1 MPQEEEVLGKAY
13 DSRLMRRLLGYLRPY
28 RWQVAIAI
36 ASIVLKSFCDVLGP
50 YLVKVAVDRYL
61 APVKE
66 AALGLWSWLSPRP
79 LAGMAQI
86 SAIYF
91 SVLLLTFL
99 LEFLQTYFMQWTGQ
113 QVMFDLRSRIFRH
126 LQRMHVAFYDKNP
139 VGRLVTR
146 VTTDVD
152 ALNEM
157 FTSGVVSIFEDLFVL
172 VGILGIMLCM
182 NWKLA
187 LITFAVLPFIV
198 LATKIFRDRVRDSY
212 RRIRTAI
219 ARINAYLQ
227 EHVSGMV
234 VLQLFNRERKAY
246 RRFSDI
252 NRTHMDAFKDAIM
265 AYAVYYPVVD
275 LLSAIAIAGV
285 IWYGG
290 QDIIRRIVSSS
301 ITVAFSRQTLVSFH
315 VVTEAASLGT
325 LIAFIWYAQRF
336 FRPIMDFSEKY
347 NILQSAMAASERIF
361 KLLDTPVEVVS
372 PAVTKKPAGA
382 GRIEFDHVWFAY
394 REVAEESKL
403 QTAGKQHVG
412 TAAQACP
419 ERAERVEWGR
429 PAERSSAAVGSD
441 SSHPSKI
448 AKGGVATDTSD
459 WVLRDVNFAI
469 EPGETIAVVGHTGA
483 GKTTLILLLLRFY
496 DVQKG
501 AIRIDGVDV
510 RDMDLADLRSRFGVV
525 LQDPFLF
532 TGTIGG
538 NIRLGTERI
547 QDEHVEQAAED
558 VHLGDFVRNLPNG
571 FNEEVRERGSTL
583 STGQKQL
590 ISFARALAHDP
601 GILILDEATSSVDT
615 ETEFRVR
622 DALGRMVEGRTSLII
637 AHRLSTIQR
646 ADKIIVLHKG
656 QVREMGTHQE
666 LLAQRG
672 IYYKLYQLQYKDQE
686 VPVGSSQ
693 QPQSTVSADD

>member
-1 MPQEEEVLGKAY
+1 MAQEEEVLGKAY
-13 DSRLMRRLLGYLRPY
+13 DSRLMKRLLTYLRPY
-28 RWQVAIAI
+28 RWHVAVALV
-36 ASIVLKSFCDVLGP
+36 SIVLKSIADVLGP

-61 APVKE
+61 AP
-66 AALGLWSWLSPRP
+66 AAGATNRIWNWLSPHP
-79 LAGMAQI
+79 LTGIAQI
-86 SAIYF
+86 SAIYIG
-91 SVLLLTFL
+91 LLIFTFV

-113 QVMFDLRSRIFRH
+113 LVMFDLRSQIFRH
-126 LQRMHVAFYDKNP
+126 LQGMHVAFYDKNP

-157 FTSGVVSIFEDLFVL
+157 FTSGVVSIFEDFFVL
-172 VGILGIMLCM
+172 TGILGIMLWM

-198 LATKIFRDRVRDSY
+198 VATKIFRDKVRDSY
-212 RRIRTAI
+212 RRIRVAI
-219 ARINAYLQ
+219 ARINSYLQ
-227 EHVSGMV
+227 EHVGGMV
-234 VLQLFNRERKAY
+234 VLQLFNRERRAY
-246 RRFSDI
+246 NRFSEI
-252 NRTHMDAFKDAIM
+252 NRNHMDAYKDAIL
-265 AYAVYYPVVD
+265 AYAFYYPVVD
-275 LLSAIAIAGV
+275 LFSSIAIACV
-285 IWYGG
+285 IWWGG
-290 QDIIRRIVSSS
+290 KDVIRSVSLH
-301 ITVAFSRQTLVSFH
+301 LVGS
-315 VVTEAASLGT
+315 AASLGV
-325 LIAFIWYAQRF
+325 LIAFIQYSMRF

-361 KLLDTPVEVVS
+361 KLLDTPVAVVS
-372 PAVTKKPAGA
+372 PAAPKKPEGL

-394 REVAEESKL
+394 RELSNDGTDKVEIGSS
-403 QTAGKQHVG
+403 AGAGNSQVG
-412 TAAQACP
+412 TTAF
-419 ERAERVEWGR
+419 GR
-429 PAERSSAAVGSD
+429 PVEQRSTAVPPKGNAAE
-441 SSHPSKI
+441 
-448 AKGGVATDTSD
+448 TSGTLD
-459 WVLRDVNFAI
+459 WVLRDVSFAI
-469 EPGETIAVVGHTGA
+469 EPGETVAVVGHTGA
-483 GKTTLILLLLRFY
+483 GKTTIISLLLRFY

-501 AIRIDGVDV
+501 AVRIDGVDV
-510 RDMDLADLRSRFGVV
+510 KDMDLSDLRGRFGVV

-547 QDEHVEQAAED
+547 QDAHVQQAAED
-558 VHLGDFVRNLPNG
+558 VNLGEFIRALPKG
-571 FNEEVRERGSTL
+571 FDEEVQERGSTL

-601 GILILDEATSSVDT
+601 KILILDEATSSVDT

-646 ADKIIVLHKG
+646 ADKIIVMHKG
-656 QVREMGTHQE
+656 QLREMGTHQE
-666 LLAQRG
+666 LLANRG

-686 VPVGSSQ
+686 IPAGSLQ